1 MLGEMPDGAVFRVK
15 VRHNPLY
22 LFGSSDV
29 DEFFDQLGAQA
40 LVLKPV
46 SNDDAYFRFF
56 RSWRA
61 R

>member
-56 RSWRA
+56 R
-61 R
+61 